1 MSKHENMKHLFL
13 SFFISL
19 FSLVATAKDLV
30 ISGTIKNTPNIKLF
44 LALQKGNDPQLID
57 STITDAKGSFAF
69 TLKEGYK
76 QGVYKLFTVKE
87 KAAPLIV
94 GKEEKITVAATA
106 EELNEGFVKVVSS
119 KENDAYAVL
128 SNFFRLYN
136 SEIDS
141 LQFLMDQLS
150 RFDPQ
155 YETKKKQLKSGYT
168 NSILR
173 FNNSVR
179 LVPSMFSG
187 TFAAEVLCPLYLVA
201 DKSEFD
207 LGKNF
212 DTDEAFQH
220 AHFFEYVN
228 TSDSRIINTA
238 TYEMKLFTYLDMY
251 VDHTEAGFKKGVDNI
266 MKGAQKNSEVRDFT
280 VAYLLEVFTKKGPPA
295 LVEYVHDNYSAG
307 CELPIKSETEKL
319 LNKLKQVANGT
330 PAPELLINDINYQ
343 PVSLRNTLKGKIGIV
358 YFWASTCPHCMEHTP
373 VVYEL
378 YKKYKSKGLEVYSV
392 SLDSDYSA
400 WLKAIQDMKIEWI
413 NVSELKGWNSE
424 CINTYALERTPTI
437 FLVDKAGNILDKNFP
452 PSELEEN
459 LRKYLP

>member
-1 MSKHENMKHLFL
+1 MKQVVFL
-13 SFFISL
+13 ILNSVFLIFNC
-19 FSLVATAKDLV
+19 TAKDLV
-30 ISGTIKNTPNIKLF
+30 ISGTIKDAPNLKIF
-44 LALQKGNDPQLID
+44 LALQKGKEPQLID
-57 STITDAKGSFAF
+57 STLTDVKGNFTF

-76 QGVYKLFTVKE
+76 QGVYKLWNTKE
-87 KAAPLIV
+87 NAAPVIV
-94 GKEEKITVAATA
+94 GKEDKITISATEA
-106 EELNEGFVKVVSS
+106 DLKDGFVQVIAS

-128 SNFFRLYN
+128 SNFFRLYTN
-136 SEIDS
+136 EIDS
-141 LQFLMDQLS
+141 LQYLMNQLS

-155 YETKKKQLKSGYT
+155 YETQKKKLKSGYT

-179 LVPSMFSG
+179 LLPSMFSG

-201 DKSEFD
+201 DRSEFD
-207 LGKNF
+207 FGKNF

-228 TSDSRIINTA
+228 FTDARIINTA

-295 LVEYVHDNYSAG
+295 LVGYVHDSYSAG

-319 LNKLKQVANGT
+319 LNKLKLVATGT

-343 PVSLRNTLKGKIGIV
+343 PVSLKNTLKGKVGMV

-373 VVYEL
+373 KVYEL
-378 YKKYKSKGLEVYSV
+378 YKKYKSKGFEVYSV

-452 PSELEEN
+452 PSELEEK
-459 LRKYLP
+459 LKKYLN

>member
-1 MSKHENMKHLFL
+1 MKQVVFL
-13 SFFISL
+13 ILNSAFLIFNC
-19 FSLVATAKDLV
+19 TAKELV
-30 ISGTIKNTPNIKLF
+30 ISGTIKNTPSLKIV
-44 LALQKGNDPQLID
+44 LALQKGTDSQLID
-57 STITDAKGSFAF
+57 STFTDEKGSFNF
-69 TLKEGYK
+69 LLKEGYK
-76 QGVYKLFTVKE
+76 QGVYRLYTTKE
-87 KAAPLIV
+87 AGASFII
-94 GKEEKITVAATA
+94 GREEKINLTATA
-106 EELNEGFVKVVSS
+106 EELQQGFVQVIAS

-128 SNFFRLYN
+128 TNFFRLYN
-136 SEIDS
+136 NEIDS

-150 RFDPQ
+150 RFDAQ
-155 YETKKKQLKSGYT
+155 YETKRKQIKSAYS
-168 NSILR
+168 NSIVR

-179 LVPSMFSG
+179 LLPSMFSG
-187 TFAAEVLCPLYLVA
+187 TFAADVLCPLYLIA

-207 LGKNF
+207 FGKNF

-228 TSDSRIINTA
+228 TSDPRIINTA

-307 CELPIKSETEKL
+307 CELPIRSETEKL
-319 LNKLKQVANGT
+319 LSKLKQVANGT

-343 PVSLRNTLKGKIGIV
+343 PVSLKNTLKGKIGIV

-373 VVYEL
+373 KVYDV
-378 YKKYKSKGLEVYSV
+378 YKKYKSKGFEVYSV

-424 CINTYALERTPTI
+424 CINTYALERTPSF

-452 PSELEEN
+452 PSELEGK
-459 LRKYLP
+459 LKQYLD

>member
-1 MSKHENMKHLFL
+1 MKQLFL
-13 SFFISL
+13 SFFLIL
-19 FSLVATAKDLV
+19 FSLLSTAKDLV

-44 LALQKGNDPQLID
+44 LALQKGNEPQLID
-57 STITDAKGSFAF
+57 STLTDTKGNFVFA
-69 TLKEGYK
+69 LKDGYK
-76 QGVYKLFTVKE
+76 QGVYKLWNTKE
-87 KAAPLIV
+87 KAAPIII
-94 GKEEKITVAATA
+94 GKEEKLNLAATL
-106 EELNEGFVKVVSS
+106 EELNDGFVQIISS

-128 SNFFRLYN
+128 TNFFKLYN
-136 SEIDS
+136 SEVDS
-141 LQFLMDQLS
+141 LQHLLNQLS

-155 YETKKKQLKSGYT
+155 YETQRKKIKSSYS
-168 NSILR
+168 NSIQR
-173 FNNSVR
+173 YNNSVR
-179 LVPSMFSG
+179 LLPSMFSG
-187 TFAAEVLCPLYLVA
+187 TFASEVLCPLYLVA
-201 DKSEFD
+201 DRSEFD
-207 LGKNF
+207 FGKNF

-228 TSDSRIINTA
+228 FSDPRIINTA
-238 TYEMKLFTYLDMY
+238 TYEMKLFTYLDQY
-251 VDHTEAGFKKGVDNI
+251 VDHTEAGFKKGVDKI

-295 LVEYVHDNYSAG
+295 LVEYVHDSYSEG

-319 LNKLKQVANGT
+319 LNKLKLISNGT

-343 PVSLRNTLKGKIGIV
+343 PVSLRNTLKGKLGMV

-373 VVYEL
+373 QVYEV

-392 SLDSDYSA
+392 SLDNDYSA

-452 PSELEEN
+452 PSELEEK
-459 LRKYLP
+459 LSKYLP

>member
-1 MSKHENMKHLFL
+1 MKHL
-13 SFFISL
+13 SVSIFIIL
-19 FSLVATAKDLV
+19 FSLIATAKDLV
-30 ISGTIKNTPNIKLF
+30 ISGTIKNTPSIKIF
-44 LALQKGNDPQLID
+44 LALQKGNEPQLID
-57 STITDAKGSFAF
+57 STLTDTKGNF
-69 TLKEGYK
+69 TFILKEGYK
-76 QGVYKLFTVKE
+76 QGVYKLWNTKE
-87 KAAPLIV
+87 KAAPVIV
-94 GKEEKITVAATA
+94 GREEKINVTATA
-106 EELNEGFVKVVSS
+106 EELQQGFVQVIAS

-128 SNFFRLYN
+128 SNFFKIYN
-136 SEIDS
+136 TQIDS
-141 LQFLMDQLS
+141 LQFLMNQLS
-150 RFDPQ
+150 RFDAQ
-155 YETKKKQLKSGYT
+155 YETKKKQLKNGYT

-179 LVPSMFSG
+179 LLPSMFSG

-207 LGKNF
+207 FGKNF
-212 DTDEAFQH
+212 DTDEAFEH

-228 TSDSRIINTA
+228 FSDPRIINTA
-238 TYEMKLFTYLDMY
+238 TYEMKLFTYLDQY

-295 LVEYVHDNYSAG
+295 LVEYVHDSYSAG
-307 CELPIKSETEKL
+307 CELPVKSETEIL

-343 PVSLRNTLKGKIGIV
+343 PVSLKNTLKGKIGIV

-373 VVYEL
+373 QVYEV

-413 NVSELKGWNSE
+413 NVSELKGWKSE
-424 CINTYALERTPTI
+424 CINAYALERTPTI
-437 FLVDKAGNILDKNFP
+437 FLVDRQGNILDKNFRP
-452 PSELEEN
+452 AELEEK
-459 LRKYLP
+459 LKQYLQ

>member
-1 MSKHENMKHLFL
+1 MKHLFF
-13 SFFISL
+13 SFFIAL

-30 ISGTIKNTPNIKLF
+30 ISGTIKNTPNLKLF
-44 LALQKGNDPQLID
+44 LAIQKGKESQLID
-57 STITDAKGSFAF
+57 STLTDAKGNFLF

-76 QGVYKLFTVKE
+76 QGIYKLWKTKE
-87 KAAPLIV
+87 KSAPIII
-94 GKEEKITVAATA
+94 GKEEKLTLAATL
-106 EELNEGFVKVVSS
+106 EELNDGFVQIISS

-128 SNFFRLYN
+128 TNFFKLYN
-136 SEIDS
+136 SEVDS
-141 LQFLMDQLS
+141 LQHLLNQLS
-150 RFDPQ
+150 RFDSQ
-155 YETKKKQLKSGYT
+155 YETQRKKIKSSYS
-168 NSILR
+168 NSIQR
-173 FNNSVR
+173 YNNSVR
-179 LVPSMFSG
+179 LLPSMFSG
-187 TFAAEVLCPLYLVA
+187 TFASEVLCPLYLVA
-201 DKSEFD
+201 DRSEFD
-207 LGKNF
+207 FGKNF

-228 TSDSRIINTA
+228 FSDPRIINTA
-238 TYEMKLFTYLDMY
+238 TYEMKLFTYLDQY

-266 MKGAQKNSEVRDFT
+266 MKGAQKNSDVRDFT

-295 LVEYVHDNYSAG
+295 LVEYVHDSYSEG
-307 CELPIKSETEKL
+307 CELPMKSETEKL
-319 LNKLKQVANGT
+319 LNKLKLISNGT

-343 PVSLRNTLKGKIGIV
+343 PVSLRNTLKGNLGMV

-373 VVYEL
+373 QVYEV

-392 SLDSDYSA
+392 SLDNDYSA

-452 PSELEEN
+452 PSELEEK
-459 LRKYLP
+459 LSKYLP